1 MLEVGVGVRKGVGVE
16 VGVENRVGEGG
27 IVMVSASVGGTMGD
41 GKRIAVNVG
50 LFIFVG
56 VLVLVSVAVTVK
68 ECNTGLIHTTINPHN
83 NREWWLR

>member
-56 VLVLVSVAVTVK
+56 VLVLVSVAVTDK
-68 ECNTGLIHTTINPHN
+68 ECNTGLIHTTINPAQ
-83 NREWWLR
+83 